1 MWDKSFLAK
10 GKGLSIKFRIVMTVF
25 LLAVFLTASTS
36 VCHEKTVRPENWAQ
50 PLKVSGVPNLYRV
63 SETLYRCAQPTA
75 YGFKELEKLGI
86 KTVINLRSEHSD
98 IKELSGTNLKYY
110 EIPSQAT
117 EVREGDLM
125 KFLKIVSNPEE
136 APYLIHCRRGADR
149 TGLFVAFYRIV
160 VQGWSREEAIKEMQ
174 KGGFGF
180 NNAYTNIVKYLQT
193 FDPEKFKVGLC
204 NPFPLTN

>member
-1 MWDKSFLAK
+1 MLAKSFFDQS
-10 GKGLSIKFRIVMTVF
+10 KGLRTKFRIVLSVV
-25 LLAVFLTASTS
+25 LLAGFLTASTP
-36 VCHEKTVRPENWAQ
+36 VCQEKTARPENWAQ
-50 PLKVSGVPNLYRV
+50 PIKVSGVPNLYRV

-98 IKELSGTNLKYY
+98 IKELAGTNLKYY

-125 KFLKIVSNPEE
+125 KFLKIVSNPED

-180 NNAYTNIVKYLQT
+180 NNTYTNIVKYLQT
-193 FDPEKFKVGLC
+193 FDPEKFKIGLY
-204 NPFPLTN
+204 NPLPLTN